1 MQSSEC
7 FHSVHQE
14 CFRLNAKQALT
25 EGQDLFCP
33 ECGKQ
38 ISTIEQRQYLS
49 KEELDGI
56 EQSQMQKFLGNS
68 ANIKKCP
75 CGAMM
80 EAAQGQVDYNAKD
93 DTGQAMSPAAAI
105 HMSRYRIRCR
115 SCE

>member
-1 MQSSEC
+1 MSALDQAALEEQLRLLDQIERQKAGNQCRFCNCAIEKGQGTVLIQSDDC
-7 FHSVHQE
+7 FHTVHQE

-56 EQSQMQKFLGNS
+56 E
-68 ANIKKCP
+68 
-75 CGAMM
+75 
-80 EAAQGQVDYNAKD
+80 
-93 DTGQAMSPAAAI
+93 
-105 HMSRYRIRCR
+105 
-115 SCE
+115 